1 MIGKKISVIIP
12 VYKVENY
19 LDECVQSVLHQT
31 YRNLEIILVDD
42 GSPDRCGQMCDA
54 YAEKDE
60 RIKVVHK
67 ENGGLSDARNA
78 GLDVATGEYI
88 AFLDSDDYID
98 TKMYEELYYSLN
110 NTPNA
115 YLVASPIIRNRDG
128 VFSPFKIGSVEYEN
142 NKVFS
147 IEEYMRLFLGFQLD
161 SASWNKLYKREF
173 IKYKFK
179 KGRTNE
185 DYLFL
190 YYNCKAWCNSNV
202 KYVMN
207 SHPHYYYRSR
217 IDSICYH
224 NKKMINPLL
233 VDVVRNCEEIIE
245 DLYSWNKTLI
255 PFVYNRMEDSAI
267 RAKRQIVLF
276 PLSKEKYPKEC
287 IYINEVL
294 FNQLHLFKCYTSLKN
309 KIRILLFRYAPCLF
323 RTKYNFCRK

>member
-1 MIGKKISVIIP
+1 MGKISVIIP
-12 VYKVENY
+12 IYKVEEF
-19 LDECVQSVLHQT
+19 LDECVQSVLKQT
-31 YRNLEIILVDD
+31 YHDLEIILVDD

-54 YAEKDE
+54 YAEKDK
-60 RIKVVHK
+60 RIKVIHK

-78 GLDVATGEYI
+78 GLDIATGDYI

-98 TKMYEELYYSLN
+98 AKMYEELYDTLN

-115 YLVASPIIRNRDG
+115 YLVASPIIKNRDG

-142 NKVFS
+142 NKTFS
-147 IEEYMRLFLGFQLD
+147 IEEYLRLFLGFQLD
-161 SASWNKLYKREF
+161 SASTNKLFKREF
-173 IKYKFK
+173 IKFKFK

-217 IDSICYH
+217 TDSICHH

-233 VDVVRNCEEIIE
+233 VNVVKNCQEIIK
-245 DLYSWNKTLI
+245 DLQSWNKKLI
-255 PFVYNRMEDSAI
+255 PIVYRRMEYATLK
-267 RAKRQIVLF
+267 AKGQIVLY
-276 PLSKEKYPKEC
+276 PESQKKYPDEC
-287 IYINEVL
+287 AYINKVLHYQLKLFGKQTSIKNKTEVL
-294 FNQLHLFKCYTSLKN
+294 
-309 KIRILLFRYAPCLF
+309 IFRYIPFLWKIIKCN
-323 RTKYNFCRK
+323 K